1 MNAACDACTCDGHVI
16 TGRVQSKNGA
26 PISEVSI
33 SLAET
38 PYKVLA
44 QTNESGFFIAL
55 NACTSEELLFT
66 KEGFVPVKLTASGLT
81 STTANVN
88 AKLEIA
94 GSANVILI
102 FLNKSPKEQCL
113 VSFLQRHPYCRGKV
127 CLFGPPFA
135 NQQKLLIKK
144 LNKSIQTHNKN
155 LLSSSGLITKPFVTL
170 MNTSTGK

>member
-1 MNAACDACTCDGHVI
+1 MDFYFLDCSKTCVKGTLNAACDACTCDSHVI

-44 QTNESGFFIAL
+44 QTNDRGFFIAL
-55 NACTSEELLFT
+55 NTCTSEELLFT
-66 KEGFVPVKLTASGLT
+66 KVGFVPVKLTAAGLT

-102 FLNKSPKEQCL
+102 FVNTVSKRT
-113 VSFLQRHPYCRGKV
+113 VHSFLFTKTT
-127 CLFGPPFA
+127 
-135 NQQKLLIKK
+135 LL
-144 LNKSIQTHNKN
+144 
-155 LLSSSGLITKPFVTL
+155 
-170 MNTSTGK
+170 

>member
-1 MNAACDACTCDGHVI
+1 M
-16 TGRVQSKNGA
+16 
-26 PISEVSI
+26 
-33 SLAET
+33 
-38 PYKVLA
+38 
-44 QTNESGFFIAL
+44 
-55 NACTSEELLFT
+55 FT

-113 VSFLQRHPYCRGKV
+113 VSFLQRHPYCKGKV

-144 LNKSIQTHNKN
+144 LLIKASKHIIKISCLPRDS
-155 LLSSSGLITKPFVTL
+155 LL
-170 MNTSTGK
+170 NRW

>member
-1 MNAACDACTCDGHVI
+1 MACDACICDGHVI
-16 TGRVQSKNGA
+16 TGRVQSNNGA

-44 QTNESGFFIAL
+44 QTNDSGFFIVL

-66 KEGFVPVKLTASGLT
+66 KVGFVPVKLTAAALT

-88 AKLEIA
+88 VKLEIA

-102 FLNKSPKEQCL
+102 FPNTVSKRT
-113 VSFLQRHPYCRGKV
+113 VYSFLFTKTS
-127 CLFGPPFA
+127 
-135 NQQKLLIKK
+135 LL
-144 LNKSIQTHNKN
+144 
-155 LLSSSGLITKPFVTL
+155 
-170 MNTSTGK
+170 